1 MTLAEYDPTWP
12 VLFAREADRIR
23 DTLGASV
30 LLLKHVGS
38 TSVPGLAAK
47 PIIDIHINLHVRGCS
62 PPPEASQ
69 TSTPPP
75 PRWPGTTPN
84 TKHKLDRLRVL
95 LPRDPALHDLP
106 RKVGSILAISE
117 GGGGTATS
125 IYSIGAT
132 VGVVVPILYVT
143 FPTP

>member
-1 MTLAEYDPTWP
+1 
-12 VLFAREADRIR
+12 
-23 DTLGASV
+23 
-30 LLLKHVGS
+30 
-38 TSVPGLAAK
+38 
-47 PIIDIHINLHVRGCS
+47 
-62 PPPEASQ
+62 
-69 TSTPPP
+69 
-75 PRWPGTTPN
+75 
-84 TKHKLDRLRVL
+84 
-95 LPRDPALHDLP
+95 DPALHDLP